1 MFRSNLLVI
10 QSPVPR
16 DPLARQNIP
25 LHRPLH
31 PGLRRGV
38 PHAAAVAA
46 AVDEPGADPGAQ
58 VHLLRRQAEVPHP
71 GSRGGGRWIKH
82 ILLNV
87 FQIVLCNLSKA
98 FEFCPINQLKEL
110 TFPYLKSLH
119 FTAACLVN
127 IFLHEYSQC

>member
-1 MFRSNLLVI
+1 MHFKQHFFFTKKKKIIEKVWIGFGNFHTFFEPFPKAILNMFRSNILVV

-38 PHAAAVAA
+38 PHAAEVAA

-71 GSRGGGRWIKH
+71 RACRGSR
-82 ILLNV
+82 
-87 FQIVLCNLSKA
+87 
-98 FEFCPINQLKEL
+98 
-110 TFPYLKSLH
+110 
-119 FTAACLVN
+119 
-127 IFLHEYSQC
+127 